1 MIKVRH
7 YMKNKMKKNNF
18 INIIMNIDIIK
29 YIINIV
35 KFNYDIIV

>member
-1 MIKVRH
+1 MIKVKH
-7 YMKNKMKKNNF
+7 YMKNKMKKNNCA
-18 INIIMNIDIIK
+18 NIIMNIDIIK

>member
-1 MIKVRH
+1 
-7 YMKNKMKKNNF
+7 MKNKMKKNNF